1 MNSSDTENKPGLDP
15 AESLEIMRSEQIE
28 DNGDLTEDY
37 TNDENTLEYFPV
49 SEGKLITLY
58 IMSFGLYGVYWFYMN
73 WKLQQ
78 PKMDKK
84 IFPVMRAIF
93 SIFFTHS
100 LFKRIDRSAEHLEKK
115 HKFNANLMA
124 TLFVAAVVVGNLL
137 DRVSVNTGI
146 LETLSDNTMII
157 SSLVIFLLSAYPLT
171 AVQATV
177 NRINNDLLG
186 YLNHKYSVWNYL
198 LIATGSILWLMVI
211 LGLLADSMGLVPAA
225 AQ

>member
-186 YLNHKYSVWNYL
+186 YLNHQYSVWNYL
-198 LIATGSILWLMVI
+198 LITTGSILWLMVI
-211 LGLLADSMGLVPAA
+211 LGLLADSMGLVPAVH
-225 AQ
+225 